1 MCLFCRL
8 IIGYID
14 IFFKHGILRQRRY
27 FCLYGNS
34 YKCYYLVY
42 WNRRCYHNHSY
53 YQEASKSF
61 SFLILFH
68 IYLQGIEEVHKASAI
83 FPTALE
89 SINYSEIPIAVI
101 AVIADHMQISLD
113 EVAQEYAKD
122 AAQRKVV
129 VLQTF
134 RKDPVTDRF
143 IESFPSKF
151 IQHGYVGEE
160 LLQS

>member
-1 MCLFCRL
+1 MAYDQVALFAFAAAGVNCIAL
-8 IIGYID
+8 IA
-14 IFFKHGILRQRRY
+14 GIT
-27 FCLYGNS
+27 FAIIAIIVIKKN
-34 YKCYYLVY
+34 
-42 WNRRCYHNHSY
+42 
-53 YQEASKSF
+53 
-61 SFLILFH
+61 
-68 IYLQGIEEVHKASAI
+68 GIEEIHKAAGI

-89 SINYSEIPIAVI
+89 SINYSEIPISVI

-143 IESFPSKF
+143 IDSFPSKF

-160 LLQS
+160 LLQA

>member
-1 MCLFCRL
+1 MSYDEVGGLAFMAA
-8 IIGYID
+8 
-14 IFFKHGILRQRRY
+14 GI
-27 FCLYGNS
+27 NS
-34 YKCYYLVY
+34 IV
-42 WNRRCYHNHSY
+42 
-53 YQEASKSF
+53 
-61 SFLILFH
+61 LILGIIFAC
-68 IYLQGIEEVHKASAI
+68 ITIIVIRKNGIEEIHKAAGI

-89 SINYSEIPIAVI
+89 SINYSEIPISVI

-134 RKDPVTDRF
+134 RKDAVTDRF
-143 IESFPSKF
+143 IDSFPSKF

-160 LLQS
+160 LLQA

>member
-1 MCLFCRL
+1 MAYDTVVGVALFAIGINATVL
-8 IIGYID
+8 MAGIIFAVIA
-14 IFFKHGILRQRRY
+14 IIVIKK
-27 FCLYGNS
+27 N
-34 YKCYYLVY
+34 
-42 WNRRCYHNHSY
+42 
-53 YQEASKSF
+53 
-61 SFLILFH
+61 
-68 IYLQGIEEVHKASAI
+68 GIEEIHKAAGI

-89 SINYSEIPIAVI
+89 SINYSEIPISVI

-143 IESFPSKF
+143 IDSFPSKF

-160 LLQS
+160 LLQA

>member
-1 MCLFCRL
+1 MA
-8 IIGYID
+8 IITIVVV
-14 IFFKHGILRQRRY
+14 K
-27 FCLYGNS
+27 
-34 YKCYYLVY
+34 K
-42 WNRRCYHNHSY
+42 
-53 YQEASKSF
+53 
-61 SFLILFH
+61 
-68 IYLQGIEEVHKASAI
+68 QGIEEVHKASAI

-89 SINYSEIPIAVI
+89 SINYSEIPISVI

-122 AAQRKVV
+122 AAQRKAV
-129 VLQTF
+129 VLATF